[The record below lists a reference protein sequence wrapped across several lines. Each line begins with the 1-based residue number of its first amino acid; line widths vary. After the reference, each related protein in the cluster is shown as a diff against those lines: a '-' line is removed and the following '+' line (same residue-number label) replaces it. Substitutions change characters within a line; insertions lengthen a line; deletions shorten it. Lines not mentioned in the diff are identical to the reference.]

1 DEKTVTYNHRFFK
14 QERFLD
20 SDDVS
25 LGAASIVINKTS
37 FYLVYDRVESGNR
50 TFENKQIVV
59 QQANGLVFRYDATKL
74 DRMAVFLFY
83 QPMVDKLIFWI
94 VFLFIKSII
103 VIFGTYAQRLS
114 TNRVVS
120 LIARDAR
127 TDAMR
132 SIERLPIK
140 YFEAEPAG
148 KMAARITHDVDGM
161 IGLYRLS
168 VNVMA
173 YAVLSFL
180 FAYVGM
186 FILDVKLAL
195 LTFIAYP
202 FIYLWV
208 RYFLK
213 HLRRI
218 AEKVNELRS
227 LMTAKINEIINGINI
242 LQIFNFKK
250 PTIKEFN
257 QINKD
262 FTNEQMQEVKLHLTA
277 GWNLINI
284 MRGLVTTFIVA
295 YFGWQKLN
303 ISGVVITAGLVYAYN
318 EYLLKIIEPV
328 NIIFTQVG
336 EYQHSMV
343 RIERICK
350 LIEGELEDNTIGPID
365 RYNGNIKFDNIWF
378 AYVENEY
385 VLKGVS
391 LEIKHGER
399 VGLVGHTGS
408 GKSSLMNLLLR
419 FYDLTDEK
427 SGKIYVDGIDIA
439 SLPKR
444 TYRYHLGI
452 VLQEPIL
459 FKGTIASNIR
469 FGKENVSDEQIIAI
483 LKSMGGEKLIN
494 KFEKGINTPISRAGV
509 NMSSGEKQIISLA
522 RVIVHNPS
530 ILVMDEAT
538 SHIDTETEE
547 MIKKALKVVCKNRT
561 VIIIAHRLSTIY
573 NADRIIVLDH
583 GLKVEEGTH
592 HTLMQANGVYANI
605 YRAQVANSEF

>member
-1 DEKTVTYNHRFFK
+1 
-14 QERFLD
+14 
-20 SDDVS
+20 
-25 LGAASIVINKTS
+25 
-37 FYLVYDRVESGNR
+37 
-50 TFENKQIVV
+50 
-59 QQANGLVFRYDATKL
+59 
-74 DRMAVFLFY
+74 
-83 QPMVDKLIFWI
+83 
-94 VFLFIKSII
+94 
-103 VIFGTYAQRLS
+103 
-114 TNRVVS
+114 
-120 LIARDAR
+120 
-127 TDAMR
+127 
-132 SIERLPIK
+132 
-140 YFEAEPAG
+140 
-148 KMAARITHDVDGM
+148 
-161 IGLYRLS
+161 
-168 VNVMA
+168 
-173 YAVLSFL
+173 
-180 FAYVGM
+180 
-186 FILDVKLAL
+186 
-195 LTFIAYP
+195 
-202 FIYLWV
+202 
-208 RYFLK
+208 
-213 HLRRI
+213 
-218 AEKVNELRS
+218 
-227 LMTAKINEIINGINI
+227 
-242 LQIFNFKK
+242 
-250 PTIKEFN
+250 
-257 QINKD
+257 
-262 FTNEQMQEVKLHLTA
+262 
-277 GWNLINI
+277 
-284 MRGLVTTFIVA
+284 
-295 YFGWQKLN
+295 
-303 ISGVVITAGLVYAYN
+303 
-318 EYLLKIIEPV
+318 
-328 NIIFTQVG
+328 
-336 EYQHSMV
+336 
-343 RIERICK
+343 
-350 LIEGELEDNTIGPID
+350 LEDNTIGPID